1 MVIQINGYTDR
12 WLKHKWLDDN
22 RWTVKMDGQMDRQN
36 YRWLERWLGICIDSL
51 KDGYMGGQ
59 TDGCVDVSMVGWIDE

>member
-1 MVIQINGYTDR
+1 
-12 WLKHKWLDDN
+12 
-22 RWTVKMDGQMDRQN
+22 MDGQMDRQN

>member
-12 WLKHKWLDDN
+12 WLKHKWLDGN